1 MGERM
6 RAAVIEELGG
16 EPRVR
21 DVPRPVP
28 RGGDQL
34 VSMSTAA
41 LNPADLVYAAGIRLK
56 PTLPYV
62 PGLEGVGRLE
72 DGSRVY
78 VPMAPPPHGTFAE
91 YAVAAAGTACPVPD
105 DVTDAQALC
114 VGVAG
119 ITGLLALSWK
129 GAIQPGESVLVT
141 GATGAVGQVVVQAAI
156 ALGASRVVAAGRDV
170 ETLDK
175 LRAWGATDAVVLEG
189 EYAGALAEA
198 SDGGFDL
205 VVDSLFG
212 EPMMAAIRA
221 TRMGGRVVNLGMRA
235 GRAMELDGIALKGK
249 DLLSCNIGDA
259 PQGEVTAAFARLI
272 ELIQQGKMRAEHESV
287 PLAEVAGIWRRQDSS
302 PHGKLLVT
310 I

>member
-1 MGERM
+1 M

-16 EPRVR
+16 EPVLREVT
-21 DVPRPVP
+21 DPVP
-28 RGGDQL
+28 VGDDQL
-34 VSMSTAA
+34 VQISTAA

-62 PGLEGVGRLE
+62 PGIEGVGRLA

-91 YAVAAAGTACPVPD
+91 YAVAKAGTARPVPD

-119 ITGLLALSWK
+119 ITAWLALCWK
-129 GAIQPGESVLVT
+129 GAVQPGESVLVM
-141 GATGAVGQVVVQAAI
+141 GATGAVGQVAVQAAA
-156 ALGASRVVAAGRDV
+156 ALGARQVVAAGRDRQ
-170 ETLDK
+170 TLDK
-175 LRAWGATDAVVLEG
+175 LREWGATDTVMLEG
-189 EYAGALAEA
+189 DYSSDLVAA
-198 SDGGFDL
+198 SGGGFDL

-235 GRAMELDGIALKGK
+235 GRTMELNGVALKGK

-259 PQGEVTAAFARLI
+259 PSAQIGESFSRLV
-272 ELIQQGKMRAEHESV
+272 ELVQQGQVRAEHESV
-287 PLAEVAGIWRRQDSS
+287 SLDDVVEIWRRQDSS
-302 PHGKLLVT
+302 PHRKLLVSL
-310 I
+310 